1 MRIAANAVRVSQK
14 SGGGFETYI
23 LNILNHLAKIQG
35 EMDVYTLYPEH
46 FPKVP
51 EDHLIK
57 IGGKF
62 KRNAAQT
69 VLAQATAPP
78 PPRKFGL
85 SGDQLRMLWTQAVF
99 PLHLLRKKY
108 DLYFASTHLDALPFS
123 PIRQVINVQDTIP
136 LVFPEQEHKYMF
148 YIRNVLP
155 RIYRRADKIIAVSEN
170 TKKDLV
176 RFYDLKPENISVIY
190 EAIDFELFKAP
201 KNLEEARKKIS
212 ALGLPPRYLLSVSS
226 NLPHKNLPRM
236 IEAYGLAR
244 KKFDIPLVVIGY
256 LTAKYQD
263 EISRIMKRHGLTDQN
278 VRFLGHFS
286 MELLPAV
293 YALCEAFIFVSLYEG
308 FGFPPLEALACG
320 APVVVSN
327 AASIPEVVGPAGIY
341 VDPAQT
347 ESIAQGIEDIL
358 SDEGKRK
365 DLIRKG
371 LEQAKKF
378 SWEKAARETLEVF
391 KTLV

>member
-14 SGGGFETYI
+14 SGGGFETYVI
-23 LNILNHLAKIQG
+23 HILNHLAKIQG

-62 KRNAAQT
+62 KRNAART
-69 VLAQATAPP
+69 VSTETTAPP
-78 PPRKFGL
+78 PPRRFGL
-85 SGDQLRMLWTQAVF
+85 EGDQLRMLWTQAIF
-99 PLHLLRKKY
+99 PLHLLCKKY
-108 DLYFASTHLDALPFS
+108 DLYFAATHLDALPLC

-155 RIYRRADKIIAVSEN
+155 AIYRRAEKIIAVSEN
-170 TKKDLV
+170 TKKDLI
-176 RFYDLKPENISVIY
+176 RFYDLNPESISVIY
-190 EAIDFELFKAP
+190 EAIDSSLFKAP
-201 KNLEEARKKIS
+201 ENLEETRKKIS
-212 ALGLPPRYLLSVSS
+212 ELGLPPRYLLSVSS

-244 KKFDIPLVVIGY
+244 KKFDIPLVIIGY

-263 EISRIMKRHGLTDQN
+263 EISRIMKRHNLTEKD

-286 MELLPAV
+286 MKHLPSV
-293 YALCEAFIFVSLYEG
+293 YAFCEAFIFVSLYEG

-327 AASIPEVVGPAGIY
+327 AASIPEVVGPAGLY
-341 VDPAQT
+341 VDPLEI

-358 SDEGKRK
+358 SDEGKRT
-365 DLIRKG
+365 DLRRKG

-391 KTLV
+391 KMLV